1 MCGFSF
7 LRHSRLYHL
16 RLLFLVESGTEIG
29 TANHLPLTG
38 EPQKV
43 VRTAEAGEECPYVSV
58 RPSRIG
64 IYGHTSFVGLR
75 LVHAFSLFPLS
86 LFHFVESG
94 FVIGTANH
102 LPLTSEPQKA
112 VCTAEAGAECPY
124 VSVRA
129 SRIGIYGHTSL
140 VGLRLVHA
148 FKRASKLEDVFFSH
162 AVSAFWRCSIQS
174 ASCYA
179 YLHFATSR
187 RRIRWSFSFGCKG
200 NSGICRKCK
209 VKPPVLRE
217 KSPALRVV
225 FSRKTLHFRIP
236 TLMGQPKRKR
246 PMRQEDA

>member
-16 RLLFLVESGTEIG
+16 CLLFLVESGTEIG

-58 RPSRIG
+58 RASRIG
-64 IYGHTSFVGLR
+64 IYGHTSFVE
-75 LVHAFSLFPLS
+75 F
-86 LFHFVESG
+86 
-94 FVIGTANH
+94 
-102 LPLTSEPQKA
+102 
-112 VCTAEAGAECPY
+112 
-124 VSVRA
+124 
-129 SRIGIYGHTSL
+129 
-140 VGLRLVHA
+140 RLVHA

-162 AVSAFWRCSIQS
+162 AVSAFRRCSIQS

-225 FSRKTLHFRIP
+225 FFPKNLAFPNPYLDGATETKTTDATGRRIKK
-236 TLMGQPKRKR
+236 MSDNREADKKF
-246 PMRQEDA
+246 

>member
-16 RLLFLVESGTEIG
+16 RLLFIDESGTEIG

-58 RPSRIG
+58 RASRIG
-64 IYGHTSFVGLR
+64 IYGHTSFVE
-75 LVHAFSLFPLS
+75 F
-86 LFHFVESG
+86 
-94 FVIGTANH
+94 
-102 LPLTSEPQKA
+102 
-112 VCTAEAGAECPY
+112 
-124 VSVRA
+124 
-129 SRIGIYGHTSL
+129 
-140 VGLRLVHA
+140 RLVHA
-148 FKRASKLEDVFFSH
+148 FKRASKLEDIFFSH
-162 AVSAFWRCSIQS
+162 AVSAFRRCSIQS
-174 ASCYA
+174 ASCYV

-200 NSGICRKCK
+200 NSGICRKSK